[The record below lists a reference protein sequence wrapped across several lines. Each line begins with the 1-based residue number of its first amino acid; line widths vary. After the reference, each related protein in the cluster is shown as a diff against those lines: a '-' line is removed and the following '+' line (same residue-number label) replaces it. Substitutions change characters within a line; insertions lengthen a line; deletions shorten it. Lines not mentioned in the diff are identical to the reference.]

1 MQLILKQSIIKEHQF
16 LLHLYMAQLDMFG
29 GNGND
34 NTFPKTGLNKIT
46 NGEFIYLPN
55 FFSKFEMIFSIA

>member
-1 MQLILKQSIIKEHQF
+1 
-16 LLHLYMAQLDMFG
+16 MFG

-46 NGEFIYLPN
+46 NGEFIYVIQW
-55 FFSKFEMIFSIA
+55 KG

>member
-1 MQLILKQSIIKEHQF
+1 
-16 LLHLYMAQLDMFG
+16 MAQLDMFG
-29 GNGND
+29 GNGNEK
-34 NTFPKTGLNKIT
+34 TFPKTGLNKIT

>member
-1 MQLILKQSIIKEHQF
+1 
-16 LLHLYMAQLDMFG
+16 MFG

-55 FFSKFEMIFSIA
+55 FFSKSEMIFSIASNKFIIQSDVRS

>member
-1 MQLILKQSIIKEHQF
+1 
-16 LLHLYMAQLDMFG
+16 MAQLDMFG

-55 FFSKFEMIFSIA
+55 FFSKFEMIFSIASNKFIIQSDVRS

>member
-1 MQLILKQSIIKEHQF
+1 
-16 LLHLYMAQLDMFG
+16 MAQLDMFG

-55 FFSKFEMIFSIA
+55 FFSKSEMIFSIASNKFIIQSDVRS